1 MFEAG
6 IPIDKVGG
14 VSIGAFMGA
23 LWAIHRDI
31 EEMTVKSRKWFYNMT
46 RYSGLLDLTY
56 PMTSLFTGG
65 YFNWTL
71 TETFDRGN
79 FTHFVNFKGVYEEY
93 TWGIGHWA
101 EPSRLLP

>member
-31 EEMTVKSRKWFYNMT
+31 DEMTAKSRKWFYNMT

-71 TETFDRGN
+71 TETFDKGN
-79 FTHFVNFKGVYEEY
+79 FTFYFFYLSFFLLVKCGFKTNNSG
-93 TWGIGHWA
+93 
-101 EPSRLLP
+101 L

>member
-31 EEMTVKSRKWFYNMT
+31 DEMTAKSRKWFYNMT

-71 TETFDRGN
+71 TETFDKGN
-79 FTHFVNFKGVYEEY
+79 FTFFYLSFFLLVKCGFKTNNSG
-93 TWGIGHWA
+93 
-101 EPSRLLP
+101 L